1 MITSKNVGSHD
12 RVFPLEM
19 DSDGDID
26 SWPHQLELTRV
37 FEMAAACDRRP
48 RDPSLQNEKGFGGSG
63 QTFR

>member
-1 MITSKNVGSHD
+1 MDSHD
-12 RVFPLEM
+12 CVFSLEM

-37 FEMAAACDRRP
+37 FETAAACDRIP

>member
-1 MITSKNVGSHD
+1 MITSKSVGSHD

-37 FEMAAACDRRP
+37 FEMAASCHRRP
-48 RDPSLQNEKGFGGSG
+48 KKPKPSK
-63 QTFR
+63 